1 MRAAWY
7 HRVMTNQIAR
17 RRPAACAAVA
27 LAFAAAITASG
38 VSRGDLDR
46 HGAVRADERQEFP
59 PAMPAAGRI
68 VYTRQ
73 AVEVFDM
80 FTSDPD
86 GSNESRLSDISES
99 AAGEDQPRWSPDG
112 QRVAFATFR
121 DGAATLHIV
130 DADGGVPRTVVVRDG
145 LSGDAAW
152 SPDGRCLVY
161 NGGRADDET
170 RFDLKIWCDD
180 GSPDGSRRTL
190 TDTPAID
197 ERDPDWSPDGTRIAF
212 VALAHAPAPGD
223 RWTLHTVHPD
233 GTDRRPVLALPDEHV
248 RFPRFDPA
256 GERIGFIGNRNN
268 LPFGALSTYDPLTGR
283 RERLCE
289 LASDAWSWS
298 PDGSEILFANIA
310 NAGVR
315 LLETTFSHNL
325 SITARLAPPMEPRPA
340 VPAQRAR
347 TADPFTR
354 TAGQFK
360 GLYRIDVA
368 SRTVGRLTGAA
379 GGAEAPNSA
388 TNFEFGFMPD
398 WTAGT
403 ATPTA
408 GPTASPTVE
417 PTSTPPDPAT
427 STPPPTQPP
436 PTLTATPTASA
447 TARRA
452 GPIYLPRL
460 FRAVPPIRR
469 R

>member
-1 MRAAWY
+1 MIRAPWY
-7 HRVMTNQIAR
+7 HRVMTNRIAR
-17 RRPAACAAVA
+17 KRPATCAAIA
-27 LAFAAAITASG
+27 LAFAAVTASG
-38 VSRGDLDR
+38 LSLGGPSQRAG
-46 HGAVRADERQEFP
+46 VRADEQQEFP

-73 AVEVFDM
+73 ALDEFDM

-86 GSNESRLSDISES
+86 GSNETRLSDINES

-112 QRVAFATFR
+112 QRIAFSTFR
-121 DGAATLHIV
+121 DGAATLHIL
-130 DADGGVPRTVVVRDG
+130 DAHGGVPRTVVVRDG
-145 LSGDAAW
+145 MSGDAAW

-161 NGGRADDET
+161 NGGRADDEM
-170 RFDLKIWCDD
+170 RFDLKVWCDD

-190 TDTPAID
+190 TDTPEID

-212 VALAHAPAPGD
+212 VALPHAPAPAD
-223 RWTLHTVHPD
+223 RWTLHSVRSD
-233 GTDRRPVLALPDEHV
+233 GTDRRQVLALSDEHI
-248 RFPRFDPA
+248 RFPRHDPS
-256 GERIGFIGNRNN
+256 GERIGFIGNRQN
-268 LPFGALSTYDPLTGR
+268 LPFGALSTFDPLTGR

-289 LASDAWSWS
+289 LASDAWTWS

-315 LLETTFSHNL
+315 LLEASFSHNL
-325 SITARLAPPMEPRPA
+325 SLTASLAPPMEQRPA
-340 VPAQRAR
+340 ASSPHAR
-347 TADPFTR
+347 TAS
-354 TAGQFK
+354 QYK

-403 ATPTA
+403 ATPTD
-408 GPTASPTVE
+408 GPTASATTE
-417 PTSTPPDPAT
+417 PTPTLPDPAT
-427 STPPPTQPP
+427 PTPSPTQPP
-436 PTLTATPTASA
+436 PTVTAAPTPSA
-447 TARRA
+447 TARGA
-452 GPIYLPRL
+452 GRIYLPRM
-460 FRAVPPIRR
+460 FRAVLPNRR